1 MITFSDAVVFLF
13 ENVFSRLDKLEQA
26 LEVTKS
32 ADTAT
37 KVVTTAAK
45 TVVETTK
52 IIK

>member
-26 LEVTKS
+26 IDATKV

-37 KVVTTAAK
+37 KVVTTA
-45 TVVETTK
+45 VETAVET
-52 IIK
+52 IKVVK